1 MNELLGRIRPQIFI
15 SIICGAAL
23 AIVISI
29 LGYKMGATEIIT
41 AVVGS
46 VFGYLAGVSQKIL
59 ESE

>member
-1 MNELLGRIRPQIFI
+1 MNELLGRVRPQIFI
-15 SIICGAAL
+15 SILCGTTL
-23 AIVISI
+23 AIVISV
-29 LGYKMGATEIIT
+29 LAFFMDSVEIIT

>member
-1 MNELLGRIRPQIFI
+1 MNELLRRVRPQIFI
-15 SIICGAAL
+15 SILCGTTL
-23 AIVISI
+23 AIVISV
-29 LGYKMGATEIIT
+29 LAYKMQSVEIIT

>member
-1 MNELLGRIRPQIFI
+1 MNELLGRSRPQIFI
-15 SIICGAAL
+15 SIICGTTL
-23 AIVISI
+23 AIVISV
-29 LGYKMGATEIIT
+29 LAYKMQSIEIIT